1 MNLTLVARAL
11 SWPLFAIAVFLTL
24 APPAFRPATGL
35 QRQLEHF
42 LAFFLLGLL
51 FGTGYRHNRFA
62 MACLGVMITAL
73 LEALQLLVP
82 GRHAYF
88 SDFAA
93 NTVGTCVGFFVS
105 ASLEWARQ
113 VTQRAK

>member
-1 MNLTLVARAL
+1 MNLIPIARAL

-24 APPAFRPATGL
+24 APPAFRPTTGL
-35 QRQLEHF
+35 QRQLEHL
-42 LAFFLLGLL
+42 LAFCLLGLL
-51 FGTGYRHNRFA
+51 FGTGYPRNRFM
-62 MACLGVMITAL
+62 MACLGVLVTAL

-88 SDFAA
+88 SDFVTNA
-93 NTVGTCVGFFVS
+93 VGTSFGFLVS
-105 ASLEWARQ
+105 ASLEWARG